1 MKVPYVNLGL
11 QHSQDRA
18 ELLEK
23 IGELLDSGMFILG
36 NEVSEFE
43 KSFAKVAG
51 TNYAV
56 GVANG
61 TDSLMLSMQALG
73 ICVGDEVIT
82 VSHSYLS
89 SASSIALVGANPVLI
104 DVDSNF
110 NMDASKL
117 EEAITPKTK
126 AIIVVHL
133 TGRPAD
139 MDSILAIAKKHKL
152 PIIEDAAQAVG
163 ATYKG
168 KPVGG
173 FGTFGSFS
181 LHPLKNLAAAGDAGV
196 ITTDDENHYRWL
208 LKARNHGLKNRDEL
222 EFFSVN
228 SRLDALQAAILNI
241 KLRRLDE
248 WNIRR
253 REIADR
259 YIAELDDLVTVPSYS
274 EDYEPV
280 FHAFVIQTDHRDALA
295 EFLSKNEIDSKVHY
309 PIAIHQQEGAKSAI
323 VHDLSNTELVVKKIL
338 SLPVYPELTD
348 EQVGHVIQTIK
359 LFFHE
364 HQ

>member
-1 MKVPYVNLGL
+1 MKIPYVNLGL
-11 QHSQDRA
+11 QHENDRA
-18 ELLEK
+18 ELMEK
-23 IGELLDSGMFILG
+23 FGELLDSGMFILG
-36 NEVSEFE
+36 KEVAQFE
-43 KSFAKVAG
+43 ETFAKIAG
-51 TNYAV
+51 TKYAV

-89 SASSIALVGANPVLI
+89 SASSIALIGATPVLI
-104 DVDSNF
+104 DVDNNF

-133 TGRPAD
+133 TGRAAE
-139 MDSILAIAKKHKL
+139 MDEILPIAKKHNL

-173 FGTFGSFS
+173 FGVFGSFS
-181 LHPLKNLAAAGDAGV
+181 LHPLKNLAAAGDAGI
-196 ITTDDENHYRWL
+196 ITTNDENHYKWL

-222 EFFSVN
+222 EFFSIN

-241 KLRRLDE
+241 KVRRLEE
-248 WNIRR
+248 WNVRR

-259 YIAELDDLVTVPSYS
+259 YISELADIVKVPSYS
-274 EDYEPV
+274 SDHSPV
-280 FHAFVIQTDHRDALA
+280 FHAFVIQTEKRDELAQFLLDHQ
-295 EFLSKNEIDSKVHY
+295 IDSKVHY
-309 PIAIHQQEGAKSAI
+309 PIAIHQQEGASASI
-323 VHDLSNTELVVKKIL
+323 KHDLKNTEYIVKTIL
-338 SLPVYPELTD
+338 SLPVYPELTND
-348 EQVGHVIQTIK
+348 QVSYIITTIK
-359 LFFHE
+359 SFFHVK
-364 HQ
+364 